1 MSILIGKK
9 NLMTMHNPTGRTR
22 DYVKCWNCDGY
33 IGKNIV
39 QRDDFDNECPLCYAD
54 PLVLDK

>member
-1 MSILIGKK
+1 
-9 NLMTMHNPTGRTR
+9 MTMHNPTGRTR

-39 QRDDFDNECPLCYAD
+39 QRDDFDNECPLCYAS
-54 PLVLDK
+54 PLVVNE